1 MEVPPDPPD
10 FGTAFPASGDY
21 NERRSGNFFVN
32 FFSDQ
37 GNPLFPPLWNHVL
50 SFSNTPPNGEYICTN
65 PPYVPGTTCR
75 KSSIFEST
83 NITFVASELNLSG
96 GFVNG
101 GFGTLPTQVDGVPI
115 IYSVDGAQECVSP
128 FPQQFLCSGLVNLN
142 AFRGFATPPGGLPND
157 PNNSVPVDVDAAFVP
172 PGGVED
178 PIQVTGTVTYDE
190 VLDPGYT
197 TLVTSSQ
204 AGGEIDANFRVDV
217 PGWVQIFLDIST
229 TATLPEPTAITVCAD
244 YLDAEPPPDG
254 DGIVDGT
261 LAEECDLR
269 FLHNEGDPPDPPGVF
284 VDRTLPAHDVF
295 CPFDQEET
303 PCLNPDTPEEDDFLC
318 INTVTNQICAGV
330 TSLFSGIILPRNN
343 PPVIETLDVT
353 APAALGEPVTATV
366 NFCDPDFWQ
375 THTITIDWGDGTSTT
390 IELPAGTSEED
401 ECQDV
406 SETREAAPE
415 DNYVATGVYTVTVTV
430 EDEAGASDSASEFAV
445 IYDPSSGFVTGGG
458 WIDSPTSAYAADPN
472 LTGKANFGFVSKY
485 KKGADVPTGNTQFQ
499 FKVADLNFKSTS
511 YQWLLI
517 AGSKA
522 KFKGDGTINGDGN
535 YGFMLTGIDGDL
547 NGGDGVDKF
556 RIKIWDSDDN
566 IVYDNKTGED
576 DDADPTALG
585 GGSIVIHKPK

>member
-1 MEVPPDPPD
+1 
-10 FGTAFPASGDY
+10 
-21 NERRSGNFFVN
+21 
-32 FFSDQ
+32 
-37 GNPLFPPLWNHVL
+37 
-50 SFSNTPPNGEYICTN
+50 
-65 PPYVPGTTCR
+65 
-75 KSSIFEST
+75 
-83 NITFVASELNLSG
+83 
-96 GFVNG
+96 
-101 GFGTLPTQVDGVPI
+101 
-115 IYSVDGAQECVSP
+115 
-128 FPQQFLCSGLVNLN
+128 
-142 AFRGFATPPGGLPND
+142 
-157 PNNSVPVDVDAAFVP
+157 
-172 PGGVED
+172 
-178 PIQVTGTVTYDE
+178 
-190 VLDPGYT
+190 
-197 TLVTSSQ
+197 
-204 AGGEIDANFRVDV
+204 
-217 PGWVQIFLDIST
+217 
-229 TATLPEPTAITVCAD
+229 
-244 YLDAEPPPDG
+244 
-254 DGIVDGT
+254 VDGT
-261 LAEECDLR
+261 FAEECDLR
-269 FLHNEGDPPDPPGVF
+269 FLHNEGDAPGVF

-406 SETREAAPE
+406 SETREAPD

-499 FKVADLNFKSTS
+499 FKVADLNFKSIS